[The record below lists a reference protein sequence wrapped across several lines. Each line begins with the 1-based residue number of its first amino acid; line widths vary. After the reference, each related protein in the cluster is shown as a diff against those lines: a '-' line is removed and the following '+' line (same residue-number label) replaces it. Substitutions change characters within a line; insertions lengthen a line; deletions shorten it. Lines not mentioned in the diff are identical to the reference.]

1 MEIQKTKIVSVV
13 DFSGEKFFKIR
24 LFNVM
29 EGLDFADKIA
39 GSVAN
44 FMNDK
49 SFSVKSYLADLIPL
63 AVPMDVSGKEVVWPE
78 RTAFSLNDAAVMF
91 ENPVALLDLGAQI
104 LEFQQVFFQNSALF
118 QTFKETLGKNFLTP
132 RSA

>member
-104 LEFQQVFFQNSALF
+104 LEFQQVFF
-118 QTFKETLGKNFLTP
+118 KTP
-132 RSA
+132 RSSKHSKKH